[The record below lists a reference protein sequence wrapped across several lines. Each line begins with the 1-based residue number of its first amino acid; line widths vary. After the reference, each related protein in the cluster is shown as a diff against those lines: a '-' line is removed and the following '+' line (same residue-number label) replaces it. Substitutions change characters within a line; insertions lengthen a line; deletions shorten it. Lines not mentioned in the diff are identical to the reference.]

1 MMNYTA
7 AHKTALEK
15 FAQASLEEMAL
26 NSGYPLKENRF
37 QVKFLGQAF
46 EVEYP
51 SGKFEPV
58 PSLDGELPIFAQIL
72 ILHYL
77 TQTGKVEGQ
86 GKLISYKEIPGGS
99 IYIGPF
105 TNRAIRPLVQLF
117 GDDPQRLLTVAQ
129 TLGGEA
135 VKHGD
140 AAVTLRVFPRIPVT
154 LVLWAGDEEFP
165 ATGNILFDASAAQIL
180 PAEDYAVLA
189 SFMVATLKRL
199 KTR

>member
-1 MMNYTA
+1 MNYTP
-7 AHKTALEK
+7 AHNVALEK
-15 FAQASLEEMAL
+15 FAQASPEEMAK
-26 NSGYPLKENRF
+26 NSGYPLKGDRF
-37 QVKFLGQAF
+37 QIEFLGQAF

-58 PSLDGELPIFAQIL
+58 PTHDGELPIFVQIL

-77 TQTGKVEGQ
+77 AQTGKVEEQ

-117 GDDPQRLLTVAQ
+117 GDDPRRMLKVAQ
-129 TLGGEA
+129 ALGGE
-135 VKHGD
+135 VIKHGD
-140 AAVTLRVFPRIPVT
+140 AAVMVPVFPRIRVT
-154 LVLWAGDEEFP
+154 LVLWAGDDEFP

-189 SFMVATLKRL
+189 SFVVATFKRL
-199 KTR
+199 LA